1 MKKVLLATAVA
12 ALSTTAAMAD
22 ISISDYQEGKVHAL
36 MDTANKFEARGINI
50 IENSNKIAVHKT
62 VNAWNQG
69 WNALEGENSI
79 DLDASVSVTTLYTYS
94 QGTIAVEATSISV
107 SEDGQTATVN
117 TGEGVSYEIDVAD
130 VYHTHTGTVSLRDN
144 RADDVVM
151 TATSSATEF
160 RVGNV
165 EAGVSNL
172 VYRIKGSD
180 TTDWDALV
188 DKIEGGIQTAY
199 DNGFEDGYSAG
210 YDDGFAAAKGVVKN

>member
-1 MKKVLLATAVA
+1 M
-12 ALSTTAAMAD
+12 
-22 ISISDYQEGKVHAL
+22 
-36 MDTANKFEARGINI
+36 
-50 IENSNKIAVHKT
+50 
-62 VNAWNQG
+62 
-69 WNALEGENSI
+69 
-79 DLDASVSVTTLYTYS
+79 YTYS

-107 SEDGQTATVN
+107 SEDGQTATVL
-117 TGEGVSYEIDVAD
+117 TGEGVSYEIDVSD
-130 VYHTHTGTVSLRDN
+130 VYYTHTGTVSLRDN

-180 TTDWDALV
+180 TANWDALV

-199 DNGFEDGYSAG
+199 DNGFEDGYTAG